1 MAAQIAI
8 IDSPDTLRLSE
19 EAQAALRLHPGSRI
33 SVTIEEG
40 KVTLEP
46 AGTNQLDANPSTA
59 PLGDIDEERVR
70 KAKAHVERISAEL
83 KNLFAGEPSLEDEF
97 FRTRDI
103 DKW

>member
-33 SVTIEEG
+33 SITIEEG
-40 KVTLEP
+40 KVTLQP
-46 AGTNQLDANPSTA
+46 AEEDDLDDLAGSLA
-59 PLGDIDEERVR
+59 SSHSMADELQADRR
-70 KAKAHVERISAEL
+70 L
-83 KNLFAGEPSLEDEF
+83 
-97 FRTRDI
+97 